1 MGFTEVIFST
11 AGVAYPLLAGWGWTF
26 VGRGD
31 FNSAKRCFWFGTLL
45 AAGATVILG
54 TTVDWPV
61 LPRLVVVGAIGA
73 GLLIG
78 ATESVRWVGAEVLGQ
93 SGQGN
98 PAMSEQPSPNHAS
111 SIDKIEQHNQ
121 GGQNIGQQNNYYQ
134 PMPKPVPDLEVIHQA
149 GAVVGKVFGARR
161 SPTDAM
167 VYEFTEIKNSS
178 QFNAQAGF
186 EYDGLML
193 AIQSVRSRVGLD
205 ISRPQ
210 DGMVY
215 GGVIAR
221 VVGKAPQ

>member
-1 MGFTEVIFST
+1 
-11 AGVAYPLLAGWGWTF
+11 
-26 VGRGD
+26 
-31 FNSAKRCFWFGTLL
+31 
-45 AAGATVILG
+45 
-54 TTVDWPV
+54 
-61 LPRLVVVGAIGA
+61 
-73 GLLIG
+73 
-78 ATESVRWVGAEVLGQ
+78 
-93 SGQGN
+93 
-98 PAMSEQPSPNHAS
+98 
-111 SIDKIEQHNQ
+111 
-121 GGQNIGQQNNYYQ
+121 
-134 PMPKPVPDLEVIHQA
+134 MPKPVPDLEVIREA

-167 VYEFTEIKNSS
+167 IYEFTEVKNSS